1 MKKFIS
7 LVLLSLFCCGIV
19 WAEKPLRLFHIEK
32 SKNPNII
39 CYDANLDE
47 DGKFDMQNPVD
58 GYWVLRANKNGKMED
73 LNEWDRKSYGFT
85 TTYNEKNNSFDFS
98 LKSIDRKMTILMVD
112 GKPKLKIL
120 INNMD
125 AYLEKIYIQ
134 SKENALKAPKMVF
147 YTLYGKTAY
156 TNEPIE
162 EKVIVK

>member
-1 MKKFIS
+1 MKKFIC
-7 LVLLSLFCCGIV
+7 LFLLSFFCCGI
-19 WAEKPLRLFHIEK
+19 AAADTALRLFHIER
-32 SKNPNII
+32 SKNPNIV

-47 DGKFDMQNPVD
+47 DGKFNIQNPVE
-58 GYWVLRANKNGKMED
+58 GYWVLLAKKNDKIED
-73 LNEWDRKSYGFT
+73 LSDSDRKSYGFT
-85 TTYNEKNNSFDFS
+85 TKYDEKSNSFDFS
-98 LKSIDRKMTILMVD
+98 LKVIDRKMTILMVD
-112 GKPKLKIL
+112 GRPKLKIL

-134 SKENALKAPKMVF
+134 TKDVLGGPKISF

>member
-7 LVLLSLFCCGIV
+7 LLLLSLFCYGIV
-19 WAEKPLRLFHIEK
+19 WADKPLRLFHIERN
-32 SKNPNII
+32 KNANIV

-47 DGKFDMQNPVD
+47 DGKFDVQNPVD
-58 GYWVLRANKNGKMED
+58 GYWVLQAQKNGKMED
-73 LNEWDRKSYGFT
+73 LSEWDRKSYGFRT
-85 TTYNEKNNSFDFS
+85 SYDEKSNSFDFS
-98 LKSIDRKMTILMVD
+98 LKIIDRKMTILMVD

-120 INNMD
+120 INNRD
-125 AYLEKIYIQ
+125 AYLEKVYIQ
-134 SKENALKAPKMVF
+134 SKDKALGAPKILF